1 MTKEQQCLL
10 VQKETEI
17 TDLQQKMEVM
27 EKSLSQLQHAFTQ
40 RSADQ
45 KDLRLEEHG
54 GLDFSIMSPLF
65 LDNSPDSN
73 SEALM
78 QSLSAE
84 LDEERKN
91 SQQAQEQVEAFQKRV
106 QSLENEKMLM
116 EAHLAAVNETQAQK
130 YKAEK
135 DELNQEMARLDNL
148 VKELQ
153 NHLHEEEETGRHMRS
168 KYEAD
173 ISNYDLRLQTLEEER
188 ELNVAQL
195 TEAHEAALSRLQQE
209 HSDEIC
215 RIQELLNQAQSQ
227 PTNSHYNVSKDF
239 GADLPWNKV
248 SKEHYNE
255 ETATENAI
263 GDDYSFDISA
273 GGFQDVLME
282 RYLASEGPQECSLI
296 EGSVEEHSLMETSGT
311 SRYELD
317 SEVIFHTSDV
327 RSNVTSDGDKSE
339 PELSVVHGI
348 EVPQPDE
355 MSFTDAQWQNSTSVI
370 EELNESSGTMDLAK
384 ELLIQQCRDLSEQL
398 EERERQLEVLQEEV
412 RHSAE
417 EVEEARERWSKAS
430 EELEEAKW
438 ELEMEREKRI
448 QNEEVI
454 SQKMHE
460 EDNLKNILSHLQI
473 QKQMQ
478 HQDNER
484 LMPDNTDSNKTSI
497 FLSVEEMLKEL
508 REENAQLVLKLKC
521 QEQLVKDVHEQK
533 VTPDSINSELSS
545 LQAQR
550 DEFLLQLE
558 QEKEKHQATS
568 VLLGQRTLQ
577 VDQANSE
584 LQQLKAEV
592 EEKDRQLQNLEKEKI
607 DLESKLMCLK
617 ENLTNMEE
625 EKATLERRLQASAD
639 QAKSMEEVLESELK
653 NFEV

>member
-17 TDLQQKMEVM
+17 TDLQQKLCVM
-27 EKSLSQLQHAFTQ
+27 EKTLSQLQHAFTQ

-65 LDNSPDSN
+65 LDNGPDSN

-84 LDEERKN
+84 LEEERKN

-116 EAHLAAVNETQAQK
+116 EAHLAAVNETQAQ
-130 YKAEK
+130 K

-195 TEAHEAALSRLQQE
+195 TEAHEAALSRLQKE

-255 ETATENAI
+255 ETATENAV

-327 RSNVTSDGDKSE
+327 PSNVTSDGDKYE

-545 LQAQR
+545 LQAQG

-558 QEKEKHQATS
+558 QEKVKHQATS

-639 QAKSMEEVLESELK
+639 QAKSMEKVLESELK